1 MHEGLHVAILVTT
14 VAGVAGLALLVLWP
28 LVADATLPRG
38 SRAVLGALVVA
49 AGVLFLLEWRVVH

>member
-1 MHEGLHVAILVTT
+1 MHELLHVAILVTT

-28 LVADATLPRG
+28 LVAEAPLPPASRG
-38 SRAVLGALVVA
+38 LLGALVVI